1 MPGPLPYLKKKER
14 GGYEA
19 WETMQEVYDTTGN
32 LKGVAAKLL
41 IDQRE

>member
-1 MPGPLPYLKKKER
+1 MPGPLPYLKKKEKKGG

-32 LKGVAAKLL
+32 LK
-41 IDQRE
+41 DWRQSS